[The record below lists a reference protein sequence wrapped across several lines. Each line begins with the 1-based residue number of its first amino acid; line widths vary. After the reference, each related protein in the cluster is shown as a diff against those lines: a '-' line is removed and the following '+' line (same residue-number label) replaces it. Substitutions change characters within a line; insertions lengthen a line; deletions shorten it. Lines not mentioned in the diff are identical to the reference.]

1 VPMTNSPIVTHYPVS
16 VIGKSGP
23 QEEGRVVSMCHGL
36 PINSAAHTFPY
47 PLSAVSSEG
56 MNQNENRK
64 SQIADFNP
72 PNDPIAR

>member
-1 VPMTNSPIVTHYPVS
+1 MTNSPIVTHYPIS

-36 PINSAAHTFPY
+36 TINSAARTFLFR
-47 PLSAVSSEG
+47 LSAVSSEG

-64 SQIADFNP
+64 SQIADFKP
-72 PNDPIAR
+72 PNDPMAR